1 MKRIAKL
8 ACFALLG
15 SIVAAVIYWL
25 LAFGVLEPIR
35 SRSGRSPESYL
46 GVAFSVM
53 MPVALFLGSSLTGY
67 LSRPHLRT
75 WFGLIGVSPG
85 LYPSLFM
92 ITVNVVMVYIV
103 KDTSLSFTHSMILIG
118 VFLSWFLSSWA
129 GVWLGCFVRSR
140 RNGNRTMRSS
150 GRATARR

>member
-8 ACFALLG
+8 ACFVLLG
-15 SIVAAVIYWL
+15 SMVAAVIYWL
-25 LAFGVLEPIR
+25 LAFGVLEAIR
-35 SRSGRSPESYL
+35 SRFGRSPEAYL
-46 GVAFSVM
+46 GVAFQVM

-75 WFGLIGVSPG
+75 WFGLIVVSPG

-103 KDTSLSFTHSMILIG
+103 TLLSKLAESR
-118 VFLSWFLSSWA
+118 
-129 GVWLGCFVRSR
+129 LGPL
-140 RNGNRTMRSS
+140 
-150 GRATARR
+150 

>member
-8 ACFALLG
+8 ACFVLLG
-15 SIVAAVIYWL
+15 SMVAAVIYWL
-25 LAFGVLEPIR
+25 LVFGVLEPIR
-35 SRSGRSPESYL
+35 SRSGRSPEAYL
-46 GVAFSVM
+46 GVAFQVM
-53 MPVALFLGSSLTGY
+53 MPVALFLGSNLTGY

-75 WFGLIGVSPG
+75 WFGLIVVSPG

-92 ITVNVVMVYIV
+92 ITVNLVMVYIV
-103 KDTSLSFTHSMILIG
+103 EDTALSFAHSMFLLG

-140 RNGNRTMRSS
+140 RNGNRSNRCT
-150 GRATARR
+150 